1 MDKNIIDEDTL
12 DGVLEWG
19 PIDDR
24 IEAEAPM
31 LFERMRGMRVCSQE
45 EVLSLIY
52 GSKDKE

>member
-1 MDKNIIDEDTL
+1 MNKNIIDEDTL

-31 LFERMRGMRVCSQE
+31 AFARMRGMRVCSQE

-52 GSKDKE
+52 GSKNKE

>member
-1 MDKNIIDEDTL
+1 M

-19 PIDDR
+19 HIDDR
-24 IEAEAPM
+24 IEAEALM